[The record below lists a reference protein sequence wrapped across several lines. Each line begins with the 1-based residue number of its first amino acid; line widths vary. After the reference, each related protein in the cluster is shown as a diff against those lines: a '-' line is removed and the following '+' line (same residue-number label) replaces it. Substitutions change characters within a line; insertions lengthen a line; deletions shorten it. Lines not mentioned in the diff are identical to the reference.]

1 MLLDINDSA
10 PIFIPSDVYTARISE
25 ASQPG
30 IEVKQVLAIDSDE
43 TVGRIQYFLNPSPES
58 QAFEITSANRE
69 TGVVTLRQQVNR
81 EQSEFVRLIVR
92 AEDRGDPR
100 LTGKTRTRAFPTLG
114 PVFCLLFRVS
124 SGCARP
130 ITEQVTSVT

>member
-1 MLLDINDSA
+1 M
-10 PIFIPSDVYTARISE
+10 
-25 ASQPG
+25 
-30 IEVKQVLAIDSDE
+30 
-43 TVGRIQYFLNPSPES
+43 
-58 QAFEITSANRE
+58 
-69 TGVVTLRQQVNR
+69 NR

-100 LTGKTRTRAFPTLG
+100 LTGKTRTRAFPTPG